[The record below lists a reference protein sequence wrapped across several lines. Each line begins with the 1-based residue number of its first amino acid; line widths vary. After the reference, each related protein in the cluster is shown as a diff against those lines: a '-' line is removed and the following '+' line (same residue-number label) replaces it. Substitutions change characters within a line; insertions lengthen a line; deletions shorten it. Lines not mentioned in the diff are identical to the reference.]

1 MRATES
7 ESILTQIADWAVT
20 LMDLI
25 GAPGAGLAV
34 ALENLF
40 PPIPSE
46 VILPLAGLAASRGSF
61 TLAEA
66 LLWTTVGSVV
76 GAYLLYALGALL
88 GAGRLRRIAERVP
101 LLHAADVDRTVAW
114 FHRHGR
120 WAVFFGRMLPVFRSL
135 ISIPAGVSRM
145 PLWQFGLMT
154 MAGSFLWNTIFI
166 LAGYFLG
173 ENWHVVERYASI
185 LQYVVLVALA
195 LGILWFILRRVQTS
209 RRQE

>member
-7 ESILTQIADWAVT
+7 ESILTQIADWAVS

-88 GAGRLRRIAERVP
+88 GVGRLRRIAERVP
-101 LLHAADVDRTVAW
+101 LLHAADVERTVAW

-195 LGILWFILRRVQTS
+195 LGILWFILSRVQTS

>member
-1 MRATES
+1 MRATKS
-7 ESILTQIADWAVT
+7 ESILTQIADWAVS

-88 GAGRLRRIAERVP
+88 GAGRLSRIAERVP
-101 LLHAADVDRTVAW
+101 LLHAADVERTVAW

-173 ENWHVVERYASI
+173 ENWHVVERYSSI